1 MANNRKTY
9 DFASVGELN
18 TVFGNRLVEKSAG
31 FPVGIKTPMELGY
44 DNSGPFKMRSSLP
57 EQIRDNF
64 RNMLQTNHG
73 DRVMLTDFGANLEEL
88 AFELCTED
96 GDTQAIGRIKATT
109 SKYMPFINLMT
120 FEPIKKTN
128 DDGGLASV
136 GFRVIFN
143 VPTISTE
150 EYGVEV
156 IIYSA
161 G

>member
-1 MANNRKTY
+1 
-9 DFASVGELN
+9 
-18 TVFGNRLVEKSAG
+18 
-31 FPVGIKTPMELGY
+31 
-44 DNSGPFKMRSSLP
+44 
-57 EQIRDNF
+57 
-64 RNMLQTNHG
+64 
-73 DRVMLTDFGANLEEL
+73 MLTDFGANLEEL